1 MRISDWSS
9 DVCSSDLGERPFSL
23 KDADHERLLN
33 MIVALTAEISVLQDQ
48 QDMLTRILVARGVA
62 TDEEIAYFQPDTAAS
77 AARATKRRELIERVM
92 RIIIADAERSEE
104 HTSALQSL
112 MRISYAVFCLKKK
125 TQHTNT

>member
-1 MRISDWSS
+1 MTRVISAP
-9 DVCSSDLGERPFSL
+9 LPKAAKGERPFSL

-77 AARATKRRELIERVM
+77 AARATKRR
-92 RIIIADAERSEE
+92 DSSEE
-104 HTSALQSL
+104 RREGKECVSTGRSRGSPYHQ
-112 MRISYAVFCLKKK
+112 KK
-125 TQHTNT
+125 

>member
-1 MRISDWSS
+1 
-9 DVCSSDLGERPFSL
+9 
-23 KDADHERLLN
+23 

-92 RIIIADAERSEE
+92 RIIIADAERAVRDEKRSEE
-104 HTSALQSL
+104 HTSELQSL
-112 MRISYAVFCLKKK
+112 MRTSYAVSCLTTK
-125 TQHTNT
+125 

>member
-1 MRISDWSS
+1 
-9 DVCSSDLGERPFSL
+9 
-23 KDADHERLLN
+23 

-92 RIIIADAERSEE
+92 RIIIADAERAVRDEKSYEDLLAMVSSPTRSEE
-104 HTSALQSL
+104 HTSELQSL
-112 MRISYAVFCLKKK
+112 MRISYAVFCLQKK
-125 TQHTNT
+125 